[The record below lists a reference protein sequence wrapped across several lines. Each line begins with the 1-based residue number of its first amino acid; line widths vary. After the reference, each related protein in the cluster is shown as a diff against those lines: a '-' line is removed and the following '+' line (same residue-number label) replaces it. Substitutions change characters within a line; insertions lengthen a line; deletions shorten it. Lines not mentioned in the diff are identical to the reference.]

1 MLSGPALIKPNCLNL
16 YLFLWCINM
25 FKKIFHSRFYA
36 SALALAISGN
46 VWALTPADGI
56 PDLSLYIPG
65 SQANDPAFGFL
76 VNNATVANAVCLD
89 NALPAGGTGTT
100 THIYFHTLGG
110 TPAAA
115 TVNDNYSGIYCYT
128 DNTKIPGL
136 TGGVGAMHKSKLWIS
151 RRRLGASFVGL
162 DAVAHGTALTYLQ
175 DPAAAGCTA
184 VNGSYSSGGA
194 TYQYN
199 YSCTTVASGPASAAT
214 SDVTP
219 DVFIGDNVTPGS
231 TPINSAAINNVH
243 AIGGHIIGIPV
254 TLALR
259 NALQYAESQTA
270 SGLVPSTC
278 KVGDETAAC
287 VPSLTKEQ
295 LVSLFTG
302 AITDWTQM
310 VVVPAIP
317 PAAAQTLAD
326 VVAAGVANGFTAS
339 PTAATYLVGGLAKI
353 LTNPLDTTVHIC
365 RRENGAGQQ
374 VAVLANILQYP
385 CLGGSA
391 PLLADS
397 TALSDVQYATSLGAV
412 DKCLADYNDGTNGWF
427 GTTNPSPYPA
437 PPITTTS
444 HGNQW
449 ALSIQSTERNATNA
463 AHYRFIK
470 INGAAATGEQVY
482 LGHYPLVG
490 NYALSWITGSNNA
503 NQNAALNAITAYSK
517 LPATIASRNSTLS
530 NQSFG
535 QAGYIAL
542 SDNNFAPPLTWDP
555 TNPVTPYS
563 KLNAKKTLPN
573 ACAIPTVN
581 LNYGNVQLK

>member
-1 MLSGPALIKPNCLNL
+1 ML
-16 YLFLWCINM
+16 
-25 FKKIFHSRFYA
+25 KKIFHPRFYPL
-36 SALALAISGN
+36 ALALAVSGN
-46 VWALTPADGI
+46 VYALTPADGT

-110 TPAAA
+110 TPAAP
-115 TVNDNYSGIYCYT
+115 TINDNYSAIYCNT
-128 DNTKIPGL
+128 DDTKIPGL
-136 TGGVGAMHKSKLWIS
+136 TTGVGAHHTSKIWIS

-175 DPAAAGCTA
+175 DPTTAGCTA
-184 VNGSYSSGGA
+184 VNTSYSSGGA
-194 TYQYN
+194 TYQAN

-219 DVFIGDNVTPGS
+219 DVFTGLNVTPGS
-231 TPINSAAINNVH
+231 IAINSAAINNVH

-270 SGLVPSTC
+270 SGLIPSNC
-278 KVGDETAAC
+278 AVGDETAAC

-302 AITDWTQM
+302 AIVDWTQM
-310 VVVPAIP
+310 IVVPANP
-317 PAAAQTLAD
+317 SAVPAVVAQTLAD
-326 VVAAGVANGFTAS
+326 VVAAGVANGFTA
-339 PTAATYLVGGLAKI
+339 AAGASTYTVGGVAKI
-353 LTNPLDTTVHIC
+353 LTNPLDTRVHIC

-385 CLGGSA
+385 CLGSSA
-391 PLLADS
+391 PLLADN
-397 TALSDVQYATSLGAV
+397 TAFSDVQYATSLGAV
-412 DKCLADYNDGTNGWF
+412 DKCLGDFNDGTNGWF

-437 PPITTTS
+437 PPITTTP

-470 INGAAATGEQVY
+470 INGAVATGEQVY

-490 NYALSWITGSNNA
+490 NYAISWMTGSNNA

-517 LPATIASRNSTLS
+517 LPTTIASRNSTLS

-542 SDNNFAPPLTWDP
+542 SDNGFAPPLTWDP

-563 KLNAKKTLPN
+563 KLDTAGTHPN

>member
-1 MLSGPALIKPNCLNL
+1 MYK
-16 YLFLWCINM
+16 
-25 FKKIFHSRFYA
+25 KKILPRFYA
-36 SALALAISGN
+36 LALASAISGN
-46 VWALTPADGI
+46 VYALTPADGT

-110 TPAAA
+110 TPVAP
-115 TVNDNYSGIYCYT
+115 TINDNYSAIYCYT

-136 TGGVGAMHKSKLWIS
+136 TGGVGTTHKSKLWIS

-175 DPAAAGCTA
+175 DPTTAGCTA
-184 VNGSYSSGGA
+184 VNTSYSSGGA
-194 TYQYN
+194 TYQAN

-219 DVFIGDNVTPGS
+219 DVFTGANVTPGS
-231 TPINSAAINNVH
+231 VAINSAAINNVH
-243 AIGGHIIGIPV
+243 AIGGHIVGIPV

-259 NALQYAESQTA
+259 NALQYAESQAA
-270 SGLVPSTC
+270 SGLIPSTC
-278 KVGDETAAC
+278 AVGDETAAC

-310 VVVPAIP
+310 VVVPAIGLTP
-317 PAAAQTLAD
+317 AQTLAD
-326 VVAAGVANGFTAS
+326 VVANGVANGFTAAVGAS
-339 PTAATYLVGGLAKI
+339 TYTVGGVAKI
-353 LTNPLDTTVHIC
+353 LTSPLDTTVHIC

-385 CLGGSA
+385 CLGSNS
-391 PLLADS
+391 PVLAGY
-397 TALSDVQYATSLGAV
+397 TNPALSDVQYATSLGAV
-412 DKCLADYNDGTNGWF
+412 DKCLADYNDGSNGWF
-427 GTTNPSPYPA
+427 GTTNPAPYPA
-437 PPITTTS
+437 PPITTTP

-490 NYALSWITGSNNA
+490 NYALSWMTSSNSNI
-503 NQNAALNAITAYSK
+503 NAALNAITAYSK
-517 LPATIASRNSTLS
+517 LPTTIASRNSTLS

-542 SDNNFAPPLTWDP
+542 SDNGFTPPLTWDP

-563 KLNAKKTLPN
+563 KLDSKGTHPS

-581 LNYGNVQLK
+581 LNFGNVQLK